1 MARPRTI
8 VCFWLFG
15 LALAC
20 SIAGCGAP
28 GKVLKVVNN
37 TAATV
42 RVKSCPADLPQ
53 AQQCSGVSTIAPKGS
68 ADFPLS
74 KAAAGSPG
82 QLVVITGYGSQPRC
96 FLIPPSDMPA
106 DVVADV
112 MDAQAEM
119 CVGPY
124 GGPAPSGTP

>member
-8 VCFWLFG
+8 VRLWLLG

-20 SIAGCGAP
+20 SIAGCGTP
-28 GKVLKVVNN
+28 GKILKMVNN
-37 TAATV
+37 TAVTV
-42 RVKSCPADLPQ
+42 TMKSCPADLPQ
-53 AQQCSGVSTIAPKGS
+53 AQQCADVSTIAPKGS

-74 KAAAGSPG
+74 KATAASPG

-96 FLIPPSDMPA
+96 FLIPPSDIPA
-106 DVVADV
+106 DATADV
-112 MDAQAEM
+112 TDAQADM
-119 CVGPY
+119 CIGPY